1 MITQF
6 SKFTRIDRF
15 PSYFH
20 CYNVSNVRHRAK
32 DMQHSIYSIYQ
43 LKWCTL
49 KLIIAVLFQSH
60 WEIENKLEVAEKC
73 RWTRIDKMFPPI
85 RMYNS
90 LRVRSCWQNEWNPQW
105 WYISTAVLIW
115 KLLQE
120 QNAAGVEF
128 SRSRFE
134 L

>member
-1 MITQF
+1 MYVMITQF

-20 CYNVSNVRHRAK
+20 CYNVSNVRHQAK

-43 LKWCTL
+43 LKRCTL

-90 LRVRSCWQNEWNPQW
+90 SELLAKWMESSVMVYIHSCFDMET
-105 WYISTAVLIW
+105 I
-115 KLLQE
+115 
-120 QNAAGVEF
+120 AGTKC
-128 SRSRFE
+128 SRCQIQ
-134 L
+134 